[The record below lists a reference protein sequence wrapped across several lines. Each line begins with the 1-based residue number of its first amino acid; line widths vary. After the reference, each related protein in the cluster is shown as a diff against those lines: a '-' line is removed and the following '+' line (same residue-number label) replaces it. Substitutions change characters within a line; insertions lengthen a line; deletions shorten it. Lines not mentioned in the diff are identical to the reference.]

1 VDDVYWKA
9 ALACFVLF
17 SSFVRPSK
25 ERGRAVFVRSPSSIE
40 YRYSLSPS
48 SLSAFFPFFFEKKN
62 CVRPVF
68 CFTVRCLTTYA
79 LIFLRLV
86 ASRFAHCFRKQ
97 TSRALV
103 LPYGYRIASYYITI
117 RISFPQKRL
126 TNLFIQTVTVRY
138 MYSGN
143 QDVAK
148 YRAYGTVY

>member
-1 VDDVYWKA
+1 
-9 ALACFVLF
+9 LESGPCLLCLVLF
-17 SSFVRPSK
+17 ICSSFK
-25 ERGRAVFVRSPSSIE
+25 GEREGSVCSFSIL
-40 YRYSLSPS
+40 YRISL
-48 SLSAFFPFFFEKKN
+48 FPFPFVVVCVFSFFFREKN

>member
-9 ALACFVLF
+9 AVACFVLF

-40 YRYSLSPS
+40 YRYSLFPS
-48 SLSAFFPFFFEKKN
+48 SLSAFLPFFFREKKLCQT
-62 CVRPVF
+62 CVLF
-68 CFTVRCLTTYA
+68 Y
-79 LIFLRLV
+79 
-86 ASRFAHCFRKQ
+86 
-97 TSRALV
+97 RALPHYICPHFPSSRRLSIRSL
-103 LPYGYRIASYYITI
+103 LPQTNLPRARTPLWISYRIVLYYNTYLF
-117 RISFPQKRL
+117 SSKRL